1 MTLALVS
8 IATFS
13 CYFAV
18 FNMFLG
24 FNLWAVGVWHPAN
37 SSAKGIRLHHSQVQ

>member
-18 FNMFLG
+18 VNMFLG

-37 SSAKGIRLHHSQVQ
+37 SSAKGIKLHHSQVQ